1 MKRRS
6 LAGALGLLLGAPSF
20 VRAQANTPV
29 PAPAPVPPTAGLTL
43 IEPGRMGSEALF
55 AAKLIGLD
63 DRPAQATLPKG
74 RALVVNFWAR
84 WCGPCKVEIPEL
96 IALRK
101 RVPEVEVL
109 GIAIETDAAAVRDFA
124 RAYEMDY
131 PLLLARDGGLE
142 LMRALGNA
150 KAGLPYTLVLDR
162 RGAPV
167 AMRLGLA
174 SREQLDAAVQ
184 LALRRG

>member
-1 MKRRS
+1 MKRRRFI
-6 LAGALGLLLGAPSF
+6 AALPLLGQAPL
-20 VRAQANTPV
+20 RAQSDTTAR
-29 PAPAPVPPTAGLTL
+29 APGAASAGLTL
-43 IEPGRMGSEALF
+43 LQPGQLHAEPLF
-55 AAKLIGLD
+55 AARLIGLD
-63 DRPAQATLPKG
+63 DKPAQARAPAG
-74 RALVVNFWAR
+74 RVWVVNFWAR

-101 RVPEVEVL
+101 RSSEVDVL
-109 GIAIETDAAAVRDFA
+109 GIAIESDAAAVRDFA

-131 PLLLARDGGLE
+131 TVLLARDGGLE
-142 LMRALGNA
+142 LMRALGNP
-150 KAGLPYTLVLDR
+150 KAGLPFTLVLDR

-174 SREQLDAAVQ
+174 TREQLDAAVQ